1 MSQTYMRIDKI
12 DDFKGMASIK
22 EVGGKKGL
30 FPIDSFNYGF
40 SRSIN
45 VAVGSA
51 GDAETGI
58 PSLSDLSVSRSDEA
72 HLPFCRPCSFRLEKL
87 AKLLN

>member
-45 VAVGSA
+45 VAVG
-51 GDAETGI
+51 
-58 PSLSDLSVSRSDEA
+58 
-72 HLPFCRPCSFRLEKL
+72 
-87 AKLLN
+87 